1 MPNGFIIA
9 DIIMVKGLPLVMPGV
24 DKCLILLLL
33 QLELREKIA
42 VISNLGR
49 HWFLGIWVIYTV
61 W

>member
-49 HWFLGIWVIYTV
+49 H
-61 W
+61 